1 MHRIAHP
8 SYGNGTPILYV
19 APPLHNLER
28 LIMAKTVKK
37 TERTKEDWEI
47 LNDALSMYHKK
58 HGLEEL
64 EEQLQS
70 YLDTAK
76 AEDEDDDENE
86 EDDDENEV
94 ADDDE

>member
-1 MHRIAHP
+1 
-8 SYGNGTPILYV
+8 
-19 APPLHNLER
+19 
-28 LIMAKTVKK
+28 MAKTVKK

-47 LNDALSMYHKK
+47 LNDALSSYHKK

-76 AEDEDDDENE
+76 AEEDDDDDENADEAEDE
-86 EDDDENEV
+86 EDEDE
-94 ADDDE
+94 

>member
-1 MHRIAHP
+1 
-8 SYGNGTPILYV
+8 
-19 APPLHNLER
+19 
-28 LIMAKTVKK
+28 MAKTVKK

-64 EEQLQS
+64 EEQFQS
-70 YLDTAK
+70 YLDSAK

-86 EDDDENEV
+86 DEAEDEDENE
-94 ADDDE
+94 DE

>member
-1 MHRIAHP
+1 
-8 SYGNGTPILYV
+8 
-19 APPLHNLER
+19 
-28 LIMAKTVKK
+28 MAKTVKK

-47 LNDALSMYHKK
+47 LNDALSSYHKK

-76 AEDEDDDENE
+76 AEDEDDDEVEDEKEDEAEDE
-86 EDDDENEV
+86 EDE
-94 ADDDE
+94 

>member
-1 MHRIAHP
+1 
-8 SYGNGTPILYV
+8 
-19 APPLHNLER
+19 
-28 LIMAKTVKK
+28 MAKTVKK

-47 LNDALSMYHKK
+47 LNDALSIYHKK

-76 AEDEDDDENE
+76 AEDEDDDEVEDEKEDEAEDE
-86 EDDDENEV
+86 EDE
-94 ADDDE
+94 

>member
-1 MHRIAHP
+1 
-8 SYGNGTPILYV
+8 
-19 APPLHNLER
+19 
-28 LIMAKTVKK
+28 MAKTVKK

-47 LNDALSMYHKK
+47 LNDALSMYQKK

-76 AEDEDDDENE
+76 AEDEDDDE
-86 EDDDENEV
+86 DENE
-94 ADDDE
+94 DEGDEEDE

>member
-1 MHRIAHP
+1 
-8 SYGNGTPILYV
+8 
-19 APPLHNLER
+19 
-28 LIMAKTVKK
+28 MAKTVKK

-64 EEQLQS
+64 EEQFQS

-76 AEDEDDDENE
+76 AEDDDEDENEDDENE
-86 EDDDENEV
+86 DEDDEDE
-94 ADDDE
+94 